1 MNCPI
6 CGAENAPETKFC
18 VGCGSALSQAAPA
31 PAAST
36 YSEPT
41 PATAPSTDGAK
52 KLPVK
57 AILFGVLGIVA
68 VVLLISL
75 ISSLLSGGN
84 GFIEYKQSIL
94 LVSTDEDE
102 YSVVVGK
109 KTLKTTIKSES
120 YPDIS
125 YSLDGTAACVV
136 TDEGELYVISGK
148 KIKQVKD
155 AEDVQ
160 SAIISNNG
168 KGVAYLSMGEDDEF
182 STLYLAKVSNA
193 KSTKVSEDVV
203 GSYKI
208 APDGKSVAYFKDG
221 GDDPAELMYSK
232 GKKATKITDDEGA
245 KLYGLSN
252 GGKQIYVS
260 ISEDGESDLYSF
272 NAKGKKNKIGDIGYP
287 VVYFNDDHTQACYF
301 NEDGKTHIST
311 KGKEGKKV
319 RNDVLAMIIAPNSA
333 MKDTTYPTSNLYNHV
348 YANSEGDIYMI
359 KKNKDIKLVG
369 SASDYQLDASGKY
382 LYYVHK
388 GDELKVLKISK
399 GEKASEKAK
408 IIIDDDF
415 SSYYV
420 TSDRKFVYFYD
431 GEDLMSVNGKKGG
444 NPKEIT
450 DELNANAGIAISSKD
465 ILYYVVDDELFAVSN
480 GKKGKKVLGDV
491 DQITNNVA
499 HDETDILYSD
509 VYAVSD
515 GKLFG
520 TTGSKGLKQIL
531 EFED

>member
-57 AILFGVLGIVA
+57 AILFGVLGVVA

-84 GFIEYKQSIL
+84 GYVEYKGSIRL
-94 LVSTDEDE
+94 EAIDEDE
-102 YSVVVGK
+102 YAVIVGTK
-109 KTLKTTIKSES
+109 KLKTTIKSES
-120 YPDIS
+120 FPTINR
-125 YSLDGTAACVV
+125 SLDGTAACVI
-136 TDEGELYVISGK
+136 TDDGELYVISGK
-148 KIKQVKD
+148 KVKQVKD

-182 STLYLAKVSNA
+182 YTLYLAKVSNA

-208 APDGKSVAYFKDG
+208 APDGKSVVYFKDG

-232 GKKATKITDDEGA
+232 GKKASKITDDENA
-245 KLYGLSN
+245 TVYGLSN

-260 ISEDGESDLYSF
+260 ITNEDGDTNLYSF
-272 NAKGKKNKIGDIGYP
+272 NAKGKKTKLGSFSRDIQ
-287 VVYFNDDHTQACYF
+287 FNEDHTQVLF
-301 NEDGKTHIST
+301 GNEDGKSYISV

-319 RNDVLAMIIAPNSA
+319 RNDSLTLVIPS
-333 MKDTTYPTSNLYNHV
+333 TSQSKGYTQPVSSLYNHV
-348 YANSEGDIYMI
+348 YYAFGEGSVDYYMI

-369 SASDYQLDASGKY
+369 NTEGAILDQSAEYLYFLKDGELSVLKVSKGDKASD
-382 LYYVHK
+382 
-388 GDELKVLKISK
+388 
-399 GEKASEKAK
+399 KAK
-408 IIIDDDF
+408 LIIDDDF
-415 SSYYV
+415 DDLEL
-420 TSDRKFVYFYD
+420 TSDRKYIYYTS
-431 GEDLMSVNGKKGG
+431 GTELYAVNGKKGG
-444 NPKEIT
+444 TPREIT
-450 DELNANAGIAISSKD
+450 DELSDDIVLSNKD
-465 ILYYVVDDELFAVSN
+465 VLYYIVDGDLYAVSN
-480 GKKGKKVLGDV
+480 GKKGKKIQSDV
-491 DQITNNVA
+491 DGIEAAGNLN
-499 HDETDILYSD
+499 
-509 VYAVSD
+509 VYAYGD
-515 GKLFG
+515 DKIYG
-520 TTGSKGLKQIL
+520 TTGSKKLKMIV
-531 EFED
+531 EIDADSDD